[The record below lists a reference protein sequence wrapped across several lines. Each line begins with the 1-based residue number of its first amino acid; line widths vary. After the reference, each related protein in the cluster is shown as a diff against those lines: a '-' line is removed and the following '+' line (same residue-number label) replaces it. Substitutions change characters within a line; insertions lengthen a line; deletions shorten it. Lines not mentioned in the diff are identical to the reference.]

1 MGLVLEGS
9 PKFAKNGLA
18 NGGAAGKSGNN
29 IHLFYSG
36 RHYPGCLWF
45 FWRLEKT
52 YEKKDLYGENELAA
66 KFHVM
71 EFIS

>member
-1 MGLVLEGS
+1 MGLVLEGGT
-9 PKFAKNGLA
+9 KIAKNGLA

-45 FWRLEKT
+45 FGGQK
-52 YEKKDLYGENELAA
+52 
-66 KFHVM
+66 
-71 EFIS
+71 